1 MTATDADTIDT
12 EALARAAVFATLC
25 AVIVT
30 VPDGSASGAVYRPD
44 EEIVPVVELPPI
56 VPLTSQLRL
65 VLLVPET
72 DALNCSDC
80 PTCKVEELG
89 EIETLTDPFLP

>member
-1 MTATDADTIDT
+1 M
-12 EALARAAVFATLC
+12 VM
-25 AVIVT
+25 
-30 VPDGSASGAVYRPD
+30 VPDGSASGAVYIPD

-65 VLLVPET
+65 VLLVPDT